1 MKSLT
6 RTSVLSL
13 APSVRA
19 PELRRVVEVLMA
31 QPTDRRA
38 KIRRVLLEKEG
49 ALDCPACGVP
59 FAPSGYRA
67 TRTSYG
73 HTESLCCTGCRTTFI
88 VDEGQI
94 V

>member
-1 MKSLT
+1 MKTLT
-6 RTSVLSL
+6 HTSIISL

-19 PELRRVVEVLMA
+19 PELRRVVQVLIA
-31 QPTDRRA
+31 PPTDRRA
-38 KIRRVLLEKEG
+38 KIQRVLMEKEG

-59 FAPSGYRA
+59 FSATGYRA

-73 HTESLCCTGCRTTFI
+73 HTESLCCTACRTNFI
-88 VDEGQI
+88 VDEAQI

>member
-1 MKSLT
+1 MNSLT
-6 RTSVLSL
+6 RTSILSL

-19 PELRRVVEVLMA
+19 PELSRVVKVLLA
-31 QPTDRRA
+31 PADDRRA
-38 KIRRVLLEKEG
+38 KIQRALLAKEG
-49 ALDCPACGVP
+49 ALDCPACGVA
-59 FAPSGYRA
+59 FSASGYRA

-73 HTESLCCTGCRTTFI
+73 HTESLCCSGCRTTFI

>member
-1 MKSLT
+1 MKTLT
-6 RTSVLSL
+6 RTSVISL

-31 QPTDRRA
+31 PPTDRRA
-38 KIRRVLLEKEG
+38 KIQRVLLEKEG
-49 ALDCPACGVP
+49 ALDCPACGVA
-59 FAPSGYRA
+59 FTAACYRA
-67 TRTSYG
+67 TRTSFG
-73 HTESLCCTGCRTTFI
+73 HTECLCCISCRTNYI